1 MQTLTPT
8 CVGSKPLLMCK
19 TADFTSP
26 VILGYSE
33 TIKGCV
39 GGTGIWILLKSMGR
53 QSGEEAEIVGEGK
66 IKPKPGPVSFHNKSS
81 GEQLQGKQENH
92 RPAKAHISSPR
103 RDHSPLPS
111 LLPSAKWTVHTNTYT
126 NTLLLISTHPTAQ
139 HK

>member
-1 MQTLTPT
+1 
-8 CVGSKPLLMCK
+8 MCR

-66 IKPKPGPVSFHNKSS
+66 IKPEPGPVSFHNKSS

-111 LLPSAKWTVHTNTYT
+111 LLPSANWTAHSTQILTQ
-126 NTLLLISTHPTAQ
+126 TLFINFHPPHHPTQINGFTAGIAR
-139 HK
+139 